1 MSEKDKKA
9 HTMTKNN
16 NHSPQSNSSGLNLKK
31 IVGIFLLAIM
41 ITVIFVLPAEYGIDP
56 SGIGSKLGL
65 LELTEDSDKEANQII
80 EVTLIEGS
88 FPVIPEVFDS
98 WEPDVLGAPF
108 SKTNN
113 TTYNSNELIIK
124 LESGEQVEYKA
135 LMQQGDAIVYS
146 WVVDKGIV
154 YTDFHADPAGNADL
168 YPDDYFI
175 RYRESE
181 TATSSGSIVA
191 PFSGN
196 HGWYWLNIEEHTIE
210 ITLKVAGFYSEI
222 KELGRSFQ

>member
-1 MSEKDKKA
+1 
-9 HTMTKNN
+9 MTKNN
-16 NHSPQSNSSGLNLKK
+16 NHTPPNNSNGLDFKK
-31 IVGIFLLAIM
+31 VIGVFLLALV
-41 ITVIFVLPAEYGIDP
+41 ITIIFVLPAEYGVDP
-56 SGIGSKLGL
+56 SGIGGKLGL
-65 LELTEDSDKEANQII
+65 LELTEETEKQTDQAIKI
-80 EVTLIEGS
+80 TLIEGK
-88 FPVIPEVFDS
+88 FPAIPEIFDS
-98 WEPDVLGAPF
+98 WEPDILGTPF

-113 TTYNSNELIIK
+113 AAFNSNELIIK
-124 LESGEQVEYKA
+124 LGSGEQVEYKA

-146 WVVDKGIV
+146 WFVNKGIV
-154 YTDFHADPAGNADL
+154 YTDFHADPGESADL

-181 TATSSGSIVA
+181 TASSDGSIVA

-196 HGWYWLNIEEHTIE
+196 HGWYWLNIEEHPIE

>member
-1 MSEKDKKA
+1 
-9 HTMTKNN
+9 MTKNN

-41 ITVIFVLPAEYGIDP
+41 ITVIFVLPAEYGIDT

-124 LESGEQVEYKA
+124 
-135 LMQQGDAIVYS
+135 
-146 WVVDKGIV
+146 
-154 YTDFHADPAGNADL
+154 
-168 YPDDYFI
+168 
-175 RYRESE
+175 
-181 TATSSGSIVA
+181 
-191 PFSGN
+191 
-196 HGWYWLNIEEHTIE
+196 
-210 ITLKVAGFYSEI
+210 
-222 KELGRSFQ
+222 